1 MKQQKSWKKRGIF
14 VGITTVVLSIGILY
28 YVLAPSGPIYDF
40 DEARDTEEILKIFE
54 DDWYWLIES
63 EDYSPEFML
72 ENRAPGKDPLYVGSL
87 HIKVLREQDK
97 LIGFA
102 AYYMKKKR
110 LCQLLFLAVSSTFRG
125 KGYGEQLVRY
135 VLEDAVNLGAD
146 RVYLVTRTANFP
158 AQRLY
163 NRVGFTQVGIR
174 EDGEFV
180 HFEYDL
186 RSL

>member
-1 MKQQKSWKKRGIF
+1 MEQQKLWKRGIF
-14 VGITTVVLSIGILY
+14 VGIATAILSFGILY
-28 YVLAPSGPIYDF
+28 YVSVPSGPIYDF
-40 DEARDTEEILKIFE
+40 DPARDTQEILKIFE

-63 EDYSPEFML
+63 KDYSPEFTL
-72 ENRAPGKDPLYVGSL
+72 KNRAPSKDPLYIGSL

-97 LIGFA
+97 LVGFT

-110 LCQLLFLAVSSTFRG
+110 LCQLLFLAVGSTFRG

-135 VLEDAVNLGAD
+135 VLKDAVNLGAD
-146 RVYLVTRTANFP
+146 RVRLVTRTANFP

-163 NRVGFTQVGIR
+163 NRIGFTQVGAR
-174 EDGEFV
+174 EDNEFV
-180 HFEYDL
+180 YFEYDL